1 MVSIREISDN
11 NTPIS
16 STRWAFASVI
26 KFDIVVILITII
38 AYFIGH
44 FFNKPFDSGLF
55 TGVATLL
62 GILTSL
68 VATPKILQGFE
79 PKNNKDKP
87 ESTKP
92 KEEPNIVIAG

>member
-1 MVSIREISDN
+1 
-11 NTPIS
+11 
-16 STRWAFASVI
+16 
-26 KFDIVVILITII
+26 
-38 AYFIGH
+38 
-44 FFNKPFDSGLF
+44 LF

-87 ESTKP
+87 ESTKS
-92 KEEPNIVIAG
+92 KEEPNIVITG